1 MVVRRM
7 QTSIAEAKLFPLD
20 GETPLSLKQFFEV
33 SEGSANLALSP
44 AALAKME
51 ASRALLD
58 RMVAEGRRIYG
69 VTTGYGPLACHHVEP
84 GYAEE
89 LQRNLIYHLASGVG
103 PEYEREE
110 TRAILTARIVSLS
123 RGHSAIRLETMDFLL
138 RCLEHDI
145 VPVVPQ
151 MGTVGASGDLT
162 PLAHMALAW
171 LGESDVKWQGRRMPA
186 HQALAACGMKP
197 LVLSYKEGLALVNG
211 TSAMTGVAARN
222 AVLVRRAT
230 EWALGWTSCYAE
242 VLNGKAQAWDQ
253 RFAELRPHPG
263 QKQAHEILLSRIT
276 GSQRMDRSHQP
287 PVIALHLA
295 KEGVISDQAL
305 LQDAYSI
312 RCAPQIYGAVLDVI
326 DFHDRI
332 AETELNSVTDNPIF
346 FGEDEDVL
354 HGGNFYGQ
362 HIAFAS
368 DALHMAI
375 VKMAIH
381 IERTIARITDPRLN
395 DGLPAFLQPRQIG
408 LQSGFMGAQVTA
420 SAIVAEMR
428 SEAMPAS
435 IQSIPTNANNQ
446 DVVPMGTIAARKARR
461 ALDHLFRLLAID
473 AMVMTQAMELR
484 AGDASLAQAGFSPA
498 AAAMQDWLRQF
509 NPSLGNDR
517 PLGTE
522 IEALS
527 MRIKQS
533 ICPGI

>member
-1 MVVRRM
+1 MLSP
-7 QTSIAEAKLFPLD
+7 TEPKLFALD
-20 GETPLSLKQFFEV
+20 GETPLSLKQFFEL
-33 SEGSANLALSP
+33 SEGSAKLCLAP

-51 ASRALLD
+51 ASRTLLD
-58 RMVAEGRRIYG
+58 RMVTEGRRIYG

-84 GYAEE
+84 DHAEQ

-110 TRAILTARIVSLS
+110 TRAILIARIVSLS
-123 RGHSAIRLETMDFLL
+123 RGHSAIRLETMQFLL
-138 RCLEHDI
+138 CCLEHDI

-171 LGESDVKWQGRRMPA
+171 LGENDVKWKGQRMPA
-186 HQALAACGMKP
+186 GEALAACGLQP
-197 LVLSYKEGLALVNG
+197 LKLSYKEGLALVNG
-211 TSAMTGVAARN
+211 TSAMTGVAVRNSVLARH
-222 AVLVRRAT
+222 AI
-230 EWALGWTSCYAE
+230 EWALSYTACYAE
-242 VLNGKAQAWDQ
+242 ALSGKAQAWDR
-253 RFAELRPHPG
+253 RFAEVRPHPG
-263 QKQAHEILLSRIT
+263 QIQVHDLLLSRIT
-276 GSQRMDRSHQP
+276 ASQRIDRSHQP
-287 PVIALHLA
+287 PIIARHLA

-346 FGEDEDVL
+346 FADEEDVL

-381 IERTIARITDPRLN
+381 IERAIARVTDPRLN

-428 SEAMPAS
+428 TEAMPAS

-484 AGDASLAQAGFSPA
+484 AGDQTLDQAGFSPA
-498 AAAMQDWLRQF
+498 ATQMQSWLRQF
-509 NPSLGNDR
+509 CPSLGSDR
-517 PLGTE
+517 PLGAE

-527 MRIKQS
+527 IRIRQS
-533 ICPGI
+533 TCPGF